1 MVRDICDSHHIDT
14 LTPAPFSPTLSAG
27 STTEVHCRYSQGN
40 PMSLLMEVWPQRH
53 RITVDEYHRMAE
65 VGLLA
70 PDARVE
76 LIEGEI
82 IDMAPIGPPHSSVV
96 NQLTRWLVRA
106 VGDLAIV
113 QAQGAV
119 RLNLRNEP
127 EPDLALFKPR
137 DDFYRHRH
145 ASGTDTLLV
154 IEVSESSLRYDRE
167 IKVPLYARPDVPEVW
182 VVDLVNGQILAWHS
196 PVAGEYQHQSSIS
209 QLGVVTLAALPGVTV
224 DLSGLGISA
233 RD

>member
-1 MVRDICDSHHIDT
+1 
-14 LTPAPFSPTLSAG
+14 
-27 STTEVHCRYSQGN
+27 
-40 PMSLLMEVWPQRH
+40 MSMLMEVWPQRH
-53 RITVDEYHRMAE
+53 CITVDEYYRMAE

-82 IDMAPIGPPHSSVV
+82 IDMAPIGPSHSSVV
-96 NQLTRWLVRA
+96 NQLLRLMVRA

-113 QAQGAV
+113 QSQGAV

-137 DDFYRHRH
+137 EDFYRHRH
-145 ASGTDTLLV
+145 PTGADTLLV

-167 IKVPLYARPDVPEVW
+167 IKVPLYARHGVPEVW
-182 VVDLVNGQILAWHS
+182 VVDLVNGQLLVWHS
-196 PVAGEYQHQSSIS
+196 PVDGEYQQYSAMTAPGIVPIS
-209 QLGVVTLAALPGVTV
+209 TLPGIAV
-224 DLSGLGISA
+224 DLSGLGLSIQA
-233 RD
+233 

>member
-1 MVRDICDSHHIDT
+1 
-14 LTPAPFSPTLSAG
+14 
-27 STTEVHCRYSQGN
+27 
-40 PMSLLMEVWPQRH
+40 MSMLMEVWPQRH

-96 NQLTRWLVRA
+96 NQLNRWLVRA

-113 QAQGAV
+113 QSQGAV

-137 DDFYRHRH
+137 EDFYRHRH
-145 ASGTDTLLV
+145 ASGADTLLV

-167 IKVPLYARPDVPEVW
+167 IKVPLYARHGVPEVW
-182 VVDLVNGQILAWHS
+182 VVDLVHGRILTHHS
-196 PVAGEYQHQSSIS
+196 PVAGEYQHQSSTAQPGIVS
-209 QLGVVTLAALPGVTV
+209 LFALPGVSI
-224 DLSGLGISA
+224 DLSGLGITSQS
-233 RD
+233 

>member
-1 MVRDICDSHHIDT
+1 
-14 LTPAPFSPTLSAG
+14 
-27 STTEVHCRYSQGN
+27 
-40 PMSLLMEVWPQRH
+40 MSMLMEIWPQRH

-70 PDARVE
+70 PEARVE

-96 NQLTRWLVRA
+96 NQLTRLLVRA
-106 VGDLAIV
+106 VGDQAIV

-119 RLNLRNEP
+119 RLNFRNEP

-137 DDFYRHRH
+137 EDFYRHRH
-145 ASGTDTLLV
+145 ASGADTLLV

-167 IKVPLYARPDVPEVW
+167 IKVPLYARHDVPEVW
-182 VVDLVNGQILAWHS
+182 VVDLVNGRVLIHHS
-196 PVAGEYQHQSSIS
+196 PVAGEYQHQSSTA
-209 QLGVVTLAALPGVTV
+209 QPGVVPILALPGVSV
-224 DLSGLGISA
+224 DLSGLGLSSQS
-233 RD
+233 

>member
-1 MVRDICDSHHIDT
+1 M
-14 LTPAPFSPTLSAG
+14 
-27 STTEVHCRYSQGN
+27 ST
-40 PMSLLMEVWPQRH
+40 LMEVWPQRH

-96 NQLTRWLVRA
+96 NQLLRLLVLA
-106 VGDLAIV
+106 VGNSAIV
-113 QAQGAV
+113 QSQGAV

-137 DDFYRHRH
+137 PDFYRHRH
-145 ASGTDTLLV
+145 PTGEDTLLV
-154 IEVSESSLRYDRE
+154 VEVCESSLRYDRN
-167 IKVPLYARPDVPEVW
+167 IKVPLYARHGVPEVW
-182 VVDLVNGQILAWHS
+182 LVDLVNGQLLTFRS
-196 PVAGEYQHQSSIS
+196 PVDGNYEQQTSTTSPAIVPVSG
-209 QLGVVTLAALPGVTV
+209 LPGVEI
-224 DLSGLGISA
+224 DFSGLGISTPT
-233 RD
+233 

>member
-1 MVRDICDSHHIDT
+1 
-14 LTPAPFSPTLSAG
+14 
-27 STTEVHCRYSQGN
+27 
-40 PMSLLMEVWPQRH
+40 MSMLMEVWPQRH

-96 NQLTRWLVRA
+96 NQMLRLMMRA

-113 QAQGAV
+113 QSQGAV
-119 RLNLRNEP
+119 RLNMRNEP
-127 EPDLALFKPR
+127 EPDLALFRPR
-137 DDFYRHRH
+137 EDFYRHQH
-145 ASGTDTLLV
+145 PSGADTLLV

-167 IKVPLYARPDVPEVW
+167 IKVPLYARHGVPEVW
-182 VVDLVNGQILAWHS
+182 VVDLVNGQLLTWRS
-196 PVAGEYQHQSSIS
+196 PVTGEYQLHAAAAQPGI
-209 QLGVVTLAALPGVTV
+209 VPIAALPGVLV
-224 DLSGLGISA
+224 DLSGLGISSP
-233 RD
+233 

>member
-1 MVRDICDSHHIDT
+1 
-14 LTPAPFSPTLSAG
+14 
-27 STTEVHCRYSQGN
+27 
-40 PMSLLMEVWPQRH
+40 MSLLMEVWPQRH

-96 NQLTRWLVRA
+96 NQLLRLLMRA

-113 QAQGAV
+113 QSQGAV
-119 RLNLRNEP
+119 RLNIRNEP

-145 ASGTDTLLV
+145 PTGADTLLV
-154 IEVSESSLRYDRE
+154 VEVSESSLRYDRN
-167 IKVPLYARPDVPEVW
+167 IKVPLYARHGVPEVW
-182 VVDLVNGQILAWHS
+182 VVDLVNGQLLTFRS
-196 PVAGEYQHQSSIS
+196 PVDGDYAQQTSTTAPGMVPLS
-209 QLGVVTLAALPGVTV
+209 GLPGVSV
-224 DLSGLGISA
+224 DISCLGISTTT
-233 RD
+233 